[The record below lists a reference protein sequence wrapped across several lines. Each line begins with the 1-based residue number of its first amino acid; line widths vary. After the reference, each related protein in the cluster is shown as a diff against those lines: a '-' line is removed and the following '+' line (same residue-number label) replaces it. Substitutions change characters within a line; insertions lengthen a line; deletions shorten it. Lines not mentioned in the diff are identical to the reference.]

1 MAATPASA
9 TFSLELSS
17 AEPLLLS
24 ALPTV
29 AAARNEHGGRSSAA
43 ASKPLLP
50 ISDFDRL
57 QVVTDLFFLIAFLIK
72 L

>member
-1 MAATPASA
+1 MATAPASA
-9 TFSLELSS
+9 TFSLSS

-24 ALPTV
+24 ALPTA